1 MKIAKTVFFICHIE
15 IYYFCVQ
22 KVYNF
27 KKKIQA
33 LDNKKNRARQ
43 AH

>member
-15 IYYFCVQ
+15 IYYFCMRN
-22 KVYNF
+22 VYDF
-27 KKKIQA
+27 KKFKP
-33 LDNKKNRARQ
+33 LTTRKNRAQQ